1 MNKFHK
7 LELDKK
13 TDIMNIIASNDFYEI
28 SIQDELS
35 ILEIKDKVFDL
46 ITDIHLSGKLI
57 DFLNGIDHNPD
68 IKGLILYNDPLSLN
82 EEQYE
87 KFITRVLGLTEN
99 GKAAQSPSFKEKN
112 ARFREINV
120 LSTLIRSLAKLQT
133 LVFAGLNGTVVTPFI
148 GSAMVADF
156 RYASDDAV
164 LSMIHNKYGLHP
176 SGGLPF
182 FLSNMLNHSKA
193 MEVQMCDRLNAKEAL
208 ELGLVSKILSKEDF
222 KENLINEARKYTKL
236 NYCTI
241 RDTKRLTNFNRQ
253 ELNKYFEFE
262 ASLLNL

>member
-13 TDIMNIIASNDFYEI
+13 TNIMNIIASNDFYEI
-28 SIQDELS
+28 SIMDELS

-46 ITDIHLSGKLI
+46 ITDIHLSGKLV

-68 IKGLILYNDPLSLN
+68 IKALILYNGPFSLN
-82 EEQYE
+82 EEQYN
-87 KFITRVLGLTEN
+87 KFITRILDLDKTREGVQ
-99 GKAAQSPSFKEKN
+99 APCFKEKN

-148 GSAMVADF
+148 GSSMVADF

-164 LSMIHNKYGLHP
+164 LSMIHNRYGLHP

-182 FLSNMLNHSKA
+182 FLSNMLSHSKA
-193 MEVQMCDRLNAKEAL
+193 MEVQMRDRIDAQEAL
-208 ELGLVSKILSKEDF
+208 ELGLVSKILPKEDF
-222 KENLINEARKYTKL
+222 KESLIIEARKYTKL

-241 RDTKRLTNFNRQ
+241 RDTKRLTNYSRQ
-253 ELNKYFEFE
+253 TLNKYFEFE